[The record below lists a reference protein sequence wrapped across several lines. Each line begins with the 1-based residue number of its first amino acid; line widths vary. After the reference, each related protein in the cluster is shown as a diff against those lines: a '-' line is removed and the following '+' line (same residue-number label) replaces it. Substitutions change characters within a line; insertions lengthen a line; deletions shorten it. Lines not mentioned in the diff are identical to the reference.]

1 MARNLS
7 ELMDAGS
14 DRPLGERLSQ
24 ARRLYGLS
32 VWRDVSP
39 PDVAA
44 LIGVQPE
51 TYWRYEAGKRIP
63 PSPTRIALAKVLGVP
78 VSYFELAPNAADSE
92 VKPEMKQEGP
102 LQTAEEFFGGV
113 AKRRRSK

>member
-14 DRPLGERLSQ
+14 DRPLSERLAQ

-51 TYWRYEAGKRIP
+51 TYWRYEAGKRVP

-78 VSYFELAPNAADSE
+78 VSYFESAEPDVEPDVKQQAPRQSPD
-92 VKPEMKQEGP
+92 
-102 LQTAEEFFGGV
+102 EFFGMGV
-113 AKRRRSK
+113 KKKRGGSK